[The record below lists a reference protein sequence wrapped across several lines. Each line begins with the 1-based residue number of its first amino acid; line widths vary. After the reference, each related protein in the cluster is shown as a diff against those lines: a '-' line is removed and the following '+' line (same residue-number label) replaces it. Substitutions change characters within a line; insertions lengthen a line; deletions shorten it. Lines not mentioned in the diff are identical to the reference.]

1 MSVIYCTSLDL
12 FIFCMDQQPDTTSSV
27 PSETPAPS
35 AAASQNVLIPIAI
48 IIGFGMIAAAIF
60 FSNGRATT
68 QVAMPNNEPENRVQ
82 PTDSGSPENVAPVT
96 EEDWIRGNPNAPIQI
111 VEYSDYDCPFCK
123 NFHDTMNQV
132 MTEYGTTGEVAW
144 IYRHFPLAQLHP
156 NAPRIAQ
163 AAECVG
169 HLGGNEA
176 FWTFSDLIFNE
187 RETNQ
192 ATDMTRLAGY
202 AATAGVDQ
210 AAYTECV
217 TSDQYMADVEAD
229 FNNAVAVGG
238 RGTPHSI
245 IIVGDQTGVING
257 AQPYSAVR
265 QIIENLQA
273 QLEGSAQ

>member
-1 MSVIYCTSLDL
+1 
-12 FIFCMDQQPDTTSSV
+12 MDQQPDTSTQ
-27 PSETPAPS
+27 TQPAQT
-35 AAASQNVLIPIAI
+35 AAAPANRQNVLIPLAI

-60 FSNGRATT
+60 FSGSRPAAP
-68 QVAMPNNEPENRVQ
+68 VAMPSTETENRVQ

-132 MTEYGTTGEVAW
+132 MAEYGSTGEVAW
-144 IYRHFPLAQLHP
+144 VYRHFPLAQLHP

-176 FWTFSDLIFNE
+176 FWQFSDLIFNE

-192 ATDMTRLAGY
+192 LTDMSRLPGFAVQS
-202 AATAGVDQ
+202 GVDET
-210 AAYTECV
+210 AFTACV
-217 TSDQYMADVEAD
+217 EADEYLADVEED

-245 IIVGDQTGVING
+245 VIVGDQTGVING
-257 AQPYSAVR
+257 AQPYGAVR

-273 QLEGSAQ
+273 QLDGSAQ